1 MDRKAL
7 LQDMSSMVGT
17 QDPIRF
23 FEKMVDVFGLLFDHI
38 ETLEADLKATRRNS
52 ALAIQ
57 WEPQV
62 ARSMIT
68 AEINKLRED
77 KETYFDEIADLK
89 KAFVEDKVTQ
99 NYNDFVSFWQDS
111 LGYHPFLD
119 YK

>member
-1 MDRKAL
+1 MDRNTL
-7 LQDMSSMVGT
+7 LKEMSSCIGT
-17 QDPIRF
+17 QEPVRF
-23 FEKMVDVFGLLFDHI
+23 FEKMVDVFTLLFNRI
-38 ETLEADLKATRRNS
+38 ESLELELKETRRNS

-77 KETYFDEIADLK
+77 KETYFDEISDLK
-89 KAFVEDKVTQ
+89 KAFVEDRVTQ
-99 NYNDFVSFWQDS
+99 NYTDFCNFWQET
-111 LGYHPFLD
+111 LGFHPFLD